1 MWPDFLRGIAP
12 VNSELFSSQWIV
24 VGSIGFVFFLVQLVL
39 SLSFCARMRRQER
52 IIRRLCRDREKG
64 GSGRGDRRDVPRSF
78 AWLQWVNSNFPVSGA
93 PPSNNFTR
101 EDVLSELDTRIASN
115 GGYLLLQRMGVM
127 APLLGVVLTVVG
139 FYWLKVGDGDES
151 LQSIMSAVAPLVS
164 GVGTGAVLALIN
176 QGLLHMAGRRVES
189 LRMTARTWFDTVIWS
204 RANFDTQ
211 GSAGKAVQAM
221 ERLMRSTLA
230 DIDRLSDTLARTAE
244 ISVAISALPDHIR
257 NILDRKIH
265 VDKAD
270 GSPTPATTNSRPVA
284 RVGARPR

>member
-127 APLLGVVLTVVG
+127 APLLGVVLTVAG
-139 FYWLKVGDGDES
+139 FYWLHIGDGDQS
-151 LQSIMSAVAPLVS
+151 LQTI
-164 GVGTGAVLALIN
+164 
-176 QGLLHMAGRRVES
+176 
-189 LRMTARTWFDTVIWS
+189 
-204 RANFDTQ
+204 
-211 GSAGKAVQAM
+211 
-221 ERLMRSTLA
+221 LM
-230 DIDRLSDTLARTAE
+230 
-244 ISVAISALPDHIR
+244 
-257 NILDRKIH
+257 
-265 VDKAD
+265 
-270 GSPTPATTNSRPVA
+270 
-284 RVGARPR
+284 